1 MSAVPA
7 ADCQPSLARCF
18 PPVTG
23 GESARILIL
32 GSLPG
37 QRSLQR
43 GQYYAQ
49 PQNAFWRLM
58 GELFAAGP
66 ELEYGERMRRLV
78 AAGVA
83 VWDVCAAAERP
94 GSLDSAIVPASIA
107 VNDFAAFFAAHPRLR
122 LIGFNGATAA
132 RLFIRH
138 AQAGLVTIPADVRL
152 LRLPSTSP
160 AHASM
165 PYAEKLAAWRQ
176 LRDAA

>member
-1 MSAVPA
+1 LPHY
-7 ADCQPSLARCF
+7 ARGF
-18 PPVTG
+18 APVTA

-37 QRSLQR
+37 QRSLEQ

-49 PQNAFWRLM
+49 PQNVFWRLM
-58 GELFAAGP
+58 GELFQAGP
-66 ELEYGERMRRLV
+66 ELDYAERVQRLM
-78 AAGVA
+78 AKGIA

-107 VNDFAAFFAAHPRLR
+107 VNDFSAFFGAHPHLR
-122 LIGFNGATAA
+122 VIGFNGATAA
-132 RLFIRH
+132 RLFERH
-138 AQAGLVTIPADVRL
+138 VQGRVVAIPPVVRL

-165 PYAEKLAAWRQ
+165 PYSAKLAAWQVLRQ
-176 LRDAA
+176 AA